1 MVDVEYVALAAE
13 KLWRGGAR
21 KPIWGMAK
29 TLEESCKRVGRT
41 FFQLIQPSGVVS
53 IYVSNRPFS

>member
-1 MVDVEYVALAAE
+1 MVDVEYVPSLL
-13 KLWRGGAR
+13 KNYGGAR

-41 FFQLIQPSGVVS
+41 FFESIQPSGVVS
-53 IYVSNRPFS
+53 IYVLNKPFS